1 MAGKSTY
8 MRQIALMAIMA
19 QMGSFVP
26 ADRAEIGVV
35 DRIFTRVGALDNL
48 SAGQSTFL
56 VEMSETAEI
65 LHNATENSLVILDE
79 IGRGT
84 STYDGMSLAWAVAE
98 YLDRRRVRTFFATHY
113 HELADLARRH
123 QGIKNL
129 HMAVEES
136 GHDVVFLRQVRRGAI
151 GRSYGIYVARLA
163 GVPEEVVENAR
174 IILGA
179 IGRKAKTVPAARQDA
194 PVQESLFHTEG
205 PEPADEDHREL
216 VRLIAGID
224 LERTTPLEAL
234 NLLHNLKE
242 KIRNH
247 G

>member
-1 MAGKSTY
+1 
-8 MRQIALMAIMA
+8 
-19 QMGSFVP
+19 
-26 ADRAEIGVV
+26 
-35 DRIFTRVGALDNL
+35 
-48 SAGQSTFL
+48 
-56 VEMSETAEI
+56 
-65 LHNATENSLVILDE
+65 
-79 IGRGT
+79 
-84 STYDGMSLAWAVAE
+84 
-98 YLDRRRVRTFFATHY
+98 
-113 HELADLARRH
+113 
-123 QGIKNL
+123 
-129 HMAVEES
+129 
-136 GHDVVFLRQVRRGAI
+136 VVFLRQVRRGAI

-194 PVQESLFHTEG
+194 PVQESLFHTER

-242 KIRNH
+242 KIRNP